1 MPPLGGIF
9 NWVKYG
15 RTSINL
21 ILDSTGGRMGRIT
34 SFSKQV
40 IVFFLVISL
49 LIRPTFASTVGG
61 WTLGG
66 AVAQGAS
73 TVYNGTKQVIIDG
86 KDYIKKVT
94 ANVTP
99 TDTNVAKFLAR
110 GAAGYA
116 LSVAVEQL
124 LGAVDWVL
132 DPANNQVKYY
142 PKPTD
147 AEDPTSK
154 GRYCF
159 NVGNGGGLPA
169 RTVCSTQASDVC
181 NAIAKSNG
189 QTSYP
194 LVQIGTSSYGP
205 TYKCGSNWT
214 LGAQAN
220 PAYDPSAEKEEKTI
234 PLETVAQKVI
244 SNAESAD
251 TQAQVA
257 TTAAAADIVSEA
269 EKDNVK
275 ARPIAQQL
283 EASSSTK
290 PADEAAAAESNT
302 ATGTQTQNPTKPDAT
317 DLKLEFPAFCGWAPI
332 VCEAAQKVISFPI
345 TLTDWYETSKSK
357 AEDWATSISE
367 AWTKVKEE
375 YANKPE
381 ENTDTQLDIEIPEQE
396 IDTEINF
403 GGACPAPLSSDINF
417 MGLNKTIEFS
427 FDPVCQIAEFIKPVV
442 ISISAFSA
450 ALIVAGIRTEDD

>member
-34 SFSKQV
+34 SFIKQV
-40 IVFFLVISL
+40 IVFFLVMSL

-66 AVAQGAS
+66 GIAQGAS

-86 KDYIKKVT
+86 KDYIKKGT
-94 ANVTP
+94 AIITP
-99 TDTNVAKFLAR
+99 TATGVAKVLSR
-110 GAAGYA
+110 GVAGYA
-116 LSVAVEQL
+116 LSVAVKQI
-124 LGAVDWVL
+124 LGSVDWIL
-132 DPANNQVKYY
+132 DPANNRIIYY
-142 PKPTD
+142 EKPV
-147 AEDPTSK
+147 AS
-154 GRYCF
+154 
-159 NVGNGGGLPA
+159 
-169 RTVCSTQASDVC
+169 QASCNQILYASGMDSQWQQNTGVTSISCGAITYDKKSDVSC
-181 NAIAKSNG
+181 SKIKYKYKDSSGKEFTNNAGNFCVSG
-189 QTSYP
+189 E
-194 LVQIGTSSYGP
+194 L
-205 TYKCGSNWT
+205 
-214 LGAQAN
+214 AN
-220 PAYDPSAEKEEKTI
+220 EKEEKYL
-234 PLETVAQKVI
+234 PLEVVASKVI
-244 SNAESAD
+244 SNANAGDSS
-251 TQAQVA
+251 AQVA

-283 EASSSTK
+283 ESSSSTK
-290 PADEAAAAESNT
+290 PADEAAAAEANT
-302 ATGTQTQNPTKPDAT
+302 ATGTQTQNPTKPEAT

-357 AEDWATSISE
+357 AEEWATSISE
-367 AWTKVKEE
+367 TWTKVKEE

-381 ENTDTQLDIEIPEQE
+381 QNTDTQLDIEIPEQE

-403 GGACPAPLSSDINF
+403 GGACPSPLSSDINF